1 MTNKTLIERWVLG
14 TEYGEHG
21 NMLALRNSFV
31 SYRTTVAL
39 INRAGKQAAV
49 SMTKYSATTSKHCT
63 MLADELKA
71 QGFIVV
77 RVPM

>member
-1 MTNKTLIERWVLG
+1 MTNERLIKNWVAG

-21 NMLALRNSFV
+21 NLLALKRSFT

-39 INRAGKQAAV
+39 INRKDKQAAV
-49 SMTKYSATTSKHCT
+49 SMTKSSVTTSKHCT
-63 MLADELKA
+63 QLVRELCKC
-71 QGFIVV
+71 GFTVV

>member
-1 MTNKTLIERWVLG
+1 MTNATLIRRWVGG

-21 NMLALRNSFV
+21 NLLALKLSFT

-39 INRAGKQAAV
+39 INRKDKQAAV
-49 SMTKYSATTSKHCT
+49 SITKYSVTTSKHCT
-63 MLADELKA
+63 LLVNELVA
-71 QGFIVV
+71 QGFTVV